1 MAARQLLAY
10 RFGSDSQFEGQL
22 VGALERAESGGAIR
36 VVEGLFVQRQPESG
50 ELTAV
55 SLSGGTGGMISKLL
69 GFRLD
74 ERERIATTKRALDGE
89 AGDVIRTVGDSLEPG
104 SAVAA
109 VLVEHV
115 WAGVLRDAVT
125 RIGGA
130 EVANDFVEASGIHE
144 VAERLL
150 SVTKESG

>member
-115 WAGVLRDAVT
+115 WAGVLGDAVT
-125 RIGGA
+125 RVGGA